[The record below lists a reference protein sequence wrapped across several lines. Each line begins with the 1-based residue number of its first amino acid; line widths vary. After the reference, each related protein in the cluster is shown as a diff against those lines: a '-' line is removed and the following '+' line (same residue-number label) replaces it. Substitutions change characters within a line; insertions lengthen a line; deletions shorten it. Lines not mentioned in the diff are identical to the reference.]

1 MTALVKVGRF
11 IATFILVQG
20 PGLTTF
26 HPRYFFLAQL
36 DCQHLL
42 DRSPRRFSDSPAI
55 VKGRILAVV
64 GDLFSAEGLLLISQ
78 FLFQEEGRV
87 ASHRRRRL

>member
-42 DRSPRRFSDSPAI
+42 DRGPRRFSDAPAF
-55 VKGRILAVV
+55 VKGRILAIM
-64 GDLFSAEGLLLISQ
+64 GDLFSAEGLLISQ